1 MAFSGIHG
9 ILWHSWHSLAFMA
22 FSGIHGILWHLW
34 HSLAFM
40 AFSGIY
46 GIWHLAF
53 SISDPSL

>member
-34 HSLAFM
+34 HLAF
-40 AFSGIY
+40 GI
-46 GIWHLAF
+46 
-53 SISDPSL
+53 

>member
-22 FSGIHGILWHLW
+22 FSGIYGILWHSW

-40 AFSGIY
+40 AF

-53 SISDPSL
+53 PIHHYDY